1 VTDTPLQPPPP
12 PPPPPSTRPAFDFVK
27 PFAFTFEDPEWV
39 QKILLGGIFVLASM
53 AIVGIFFLYG
63 YLARLVRNVVEG
75 VRYPLPAWDDLG
87 EYFTEGA
94 RIFAVVVV
102 YALPVMM
109 VAMVAIVPAMIM
121 EASDSDAARDVGGMI
136 FTCLWCLVFPISLA
150 LGLWMPAALLRVAI
164 ERRFSAGFELGQI
177 WDFIRGNAG
186 NYILAIVVRLIA
198 GFVAQFGLALLCIGI
213 IFTGFWA
220 MLVGSYGFAQA
231 YRLAPKR

>member
-1 VTDTPLQPPPP
+1 VTTSPELPPPP
-12 PPPPPSTRPAFDFVK
+12 PPPPTPARPQFDFVK

-39 QKILLGGIFVLASM
+39 QKILLGGVFVLASM
-53 AIVGIFFLYG
+53 FIVGIFFIYG

-94 RIFAVVVV
+94 RLFGVILV
-102 YALPVMM
+102 YILPVAL
-109 VAMVAIVPAMIM
+109 VAMTAIVPVMIM
-121 EASDSDAARDVGGMI
+121 EASGSEAAHDAGGLI
-136 FTCLWCLVFPISLA
+136 VTCLWCLIFPVSLA
-150 LGLWMPAALLRVAI
+150 LALWMPAALLRVAI
-164 ERRFSAGFELGQI
+164 ERRFSAGFEFAPI

-186 NYILAIVVRLIA
+186 NYILAIVVRMIA
-198 GFVAQFGLALLCIGI
+198 GFVAQFGIALLCIGI

-220 MLVGSYGFAQA
+220 MVVGAYGFAQA